1 MNREKLILKK
11 NKIEH
16 YINIEHI
23 YYTETLNDLKCS
35 ASEQRRSILH
45 SNLKSSIRR
54 LDRYLKKLDKI
65 NKKLEEITDND
76 RSTENN

>member
-1 MNREKLILKK
+1 MSREKLILKK

-16 YINIEHI
+16 YIKIENI

-35 ASEQRRSILH
+35 ATEQHRSILH

-54 LDRYLKKLDKI
+54 LDRYSKKLDKI
-65 NKKLEEITDND
+65 NKKLKERTDND
-76 RSTENN
+76 RPTENN